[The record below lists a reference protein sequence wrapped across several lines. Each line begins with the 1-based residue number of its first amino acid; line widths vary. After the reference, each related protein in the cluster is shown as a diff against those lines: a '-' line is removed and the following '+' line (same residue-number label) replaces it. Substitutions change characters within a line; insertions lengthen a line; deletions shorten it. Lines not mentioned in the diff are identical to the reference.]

1 MISGIYKL
9 TFSSGKFYIGKSEN
23 VELRWQQH
31 QASFQKH
38 THSKKMQTEYDRY
51 GAPDYEIILF
61 VHPDHIDIYE
71 SIFIDTSWGPQ
82 CLNGNRPKHI
92 SSEDAEKYLFYYD
105 NLTINDT
112 CVMLHSSLM
121 HLQALEQYYKKLDN
135 LTQELELSQSDV
147 LELELR
153 GIKTPEGWQ
162 VVNDRLKA
170 KNKQLTIE
178 NINIRSEF
186 KTKCNELLRL
196 EKLSWWDRLWNYRV
210 NVYSA

>member
-23 VELRWQQH
+23 IELRWQQH
-31 QASFQKH
+31 QASFQKC
-38 THSKKMQTEYDRY
+38 THSKKMQTEYDLY
-51 GAPDYEIILF
+51 GEPDYEIILF

-92 SSEDAEKYLFYYD
+92 SREDAEKYLFYYD

-121 HLQALEQYYKKLDN
+121 HLQALEQYYKKLIELN
-135 LTQELELSQSDV
+135 QELLLSQSDV
-147 LELELR
+147 VELEQR

-162 VVNDRLKA
+162 ETNNQLGYTNDLLNEENEQLERECLQYRQELKRL
-170 KNKQLTIE
+170 Q
-178 NINIRSEF
+178 
-186 KTKCNELLRL
+186 
-196 EKLSWWDRLWNYRV
+196 KLSWWDRLWNYRV
-210 NVYSA
+210 KV